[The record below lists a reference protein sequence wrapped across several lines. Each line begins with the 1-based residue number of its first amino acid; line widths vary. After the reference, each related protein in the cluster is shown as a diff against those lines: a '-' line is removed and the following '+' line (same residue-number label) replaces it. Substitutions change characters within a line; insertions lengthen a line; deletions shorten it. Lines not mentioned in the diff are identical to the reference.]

1 MTREGLFSLLVAGWL
16 SVGMTPAWAEPD
28 GPSRIEKLL
37 AVNAALRQGRD
48 HLQRGEYASAVA
60 VLESRVEW
68 IDANREYLFT
78 LRDAYMGHVRQLKQ
92 AGKDDEVERYL
103 KRLRAL
109 DAGAVLELNAP
120 QPPAPENLVMNTAP
134 PSEKKELPQ
143 TSPPGPAPTGEPR
156 VVRGEV
162 DDPFADSNSVPS
174 EKRVAN
180 EDAKILLERAEAEY
194 RKGQYKTASRFY
206 ESAHRVAPQLL
217 ADCKERWAYCK
228 MHQVVESL
236 NRTGAEVNRDQLEQE
251 VRQAIA
257 LAPSRLDQ
265 FGQDLLK
272 KIQLRSAKGP
282 AEPLADTSEIAVEH
296 LEPQGGWQIAQS
308 NNFRVLHNQSRDVA
322 ERTARIAESTKRSS
336 AFKWFG
342 DDGGTWTPRCEIVL
356 HSTGEDYSRATGQTA
371 SCPGHSTIQTAGE
384 RVVSRRIDVHVD
396 AANLLAGVIPHET
409 THVVL
414 AGRFGEKDLPRWVDE
429 GMAVLTEPPE
439 LVQKHLSNL
448 REYRRAGSLFRMSS
462 LLPMVQYPERRYVG
476 SFYAQS
482 ISVVDYLVS
491 LKNPRAFSQ
500 FVHEGLYQGWE
511 QALQRHYGI
520 AGFADLEQRWLSH
533 AFGGEKPAKA
543 IAASGQP

>member
-16 SVGMTPAWAEPD
+16 CLGTTPGWAEPPQD

-37 AVNAALRQGRD
+37 AVNTALRQGRD
-48 HLQRGEYASAVA
+48 HLQRGEYASAVT

-68 IDANREYLFT
+68 IDANREYLYT
-78 LRDAYMGHVRQLKQ
+78 LRDAYMGHIRQLKQ
-92 AGKDDEVERYL
+92 AGKNDEIDRYL

-109 DAGAVLELNAP
+109 DPGSVLELQASP
-120 QPPAPENLVMNTAP
+120 PPAPENLVMNSTP

-143 TSPPGPAPTGEPR
+143 NPPTSPGPMGEVR
-156 VVRGEV
+156 VVRGESG
-162 DDPFADSNSVPS
+162 DPFSDSNSVP
-174 EKRVAN
+174 N

-194 RKGQYKTASRFY
+194 RKGQYRTAARFY
-206 ESAHRVAPQLL
+206 ESAHRMAPQLL

-236 NRTGAEVNRDQLEQE
+236 NRAGADVNRAQLEHE
-251 VRQAIA
+251 VRQAMA

-272 KIQLRSAKGP
+272 KIELRSAKGP
-282 AEPLADTSEIAVEH
+282 TEPLADASAITVEH
-296 LEPQGGWQIAQS
+296 LDPEGGWQIAQS
-308 NNFRVLHNQSRDVA
+308 KNFRILHNQSRESA
-322 ERTARIAESTKRSS
+322 ERAAQIAEMTKRS
-336 AFKWFG
+336 AAHKWFG
-342 DDGGTWTPRCEIVL
+342 DDGGMWSPRCDIVL
-356 HSTGEDYSRATGQTA
+356 HATGEDYSRATGQQA
-371 SCPGHSTIQTAGE
+371 SCPGHSTIQTSGE

-396 AANLLAGVIPHET
+396 AANLFAGVLPHET

-439 LVQKHLSNL
+439 LVQKHLNNL
-448 REYRRAGSLFRMSS
+448 KEYRRVGSLFRMSS
-462 LLPMVQYPERRYVG
+462 LLPMAEYPERRYVG

-500 FVHEGLYQGWE
+500 FVHEGLHQGWE

-520 AGFADLEQRWLSH
+520 ANFADLEQRWLTH
-533 AFGGEKPAKA
+533 TFGADNPSKA
-543 IAASGQP
+543 VAASGQP